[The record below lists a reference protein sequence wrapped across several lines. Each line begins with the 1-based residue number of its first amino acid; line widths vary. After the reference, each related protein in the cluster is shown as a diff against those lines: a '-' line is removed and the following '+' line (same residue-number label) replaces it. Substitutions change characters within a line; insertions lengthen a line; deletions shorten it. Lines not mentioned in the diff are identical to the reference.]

1 MKKELFCT
9 LAAGVVMLT
18 ACNNEEWANFSSSN
32 DSVHATLPENEGS
45 SRTTLNS
52 SLQVVWEAGDQIS
65 IFKENNG
72 NFSNNLLTLSEGA
85 GTTGGT
91 FSGVTEGNG
100 LKAAAVF
107 PYKSTTTYANG
118 TVSIK
123 MENTYTYKENN
134 IGGAP
139 MAAQIKENAQNTI
152 AFQNAGALMGITVN
166 NIPAGCDKV
175 TLTSLDGK
183 AIAGD
188 CEITFD
194 AIGLPTLKAKTGN
207 TVTDADKTI
216 TINFTASQSITNKT
230 FYFPIPVAD
239 YNENDG
245 LKVSLWKEST
255 ETVLKTKTLNAERSQ
270 RYKSTLTLDAVNG
283 TIPVA
288 ASGAAAANTA
298 LNNGNTSLSITLSS
312 NDGNNPII
320 TLPSQTN
327 TNDNKPTALAFA
339 GIPTGTTVSINAPQG
354 EITNESREV
363 RITASSDNNSA
374 NNFNINL
381 PNSTV
386 TLDADGESTTYN
398 EVTAET
404 AENTLV
410 IGKGVIVNKL
420 IIKAGNVKVLR
431 GATLKQ
437 IVRQQSNTKITY
449 LIVEEGANVPND
461 LDKDIEKVSS
471 ENHPVSIDN
480 MVMTAD
486 ASVAV
491 SKKASLT
498 SKVNRGTSAVGPMV
512 IKATEIAGLD
522 AEESTLN
529 IAGTSYATIQPE
541 EGKTLTFKNLT
552 ITDNVSAPDDPNGK
566 AWEWRYPK
574 FSGKVIFENCTIIN
588 GIQLMDGADATF
600 TQCTFTN
607 NDEDDYAVWCAG
619 GKVTVDNCT
628 FKGYRGVKAHQ
639 YEGASVDVTIQN
651 STFNASK
658 KPGFNAGDLKSDS
671 KVTISGNTFIS
682 RAIYESDTDIT
693 SYTFKEENN
702 KIGITNKTE
711 LFAFAAQANKG
722 DLFQGKTIVLLNDI
736 DLANNSWTP
745 IATSQKGF
753 FGTFDG
759 CNHTIKNL
767 KVTTPNE
774 EGSAGLF
781 AWINAGTVKNLHI
794 ENADVTGHHWV
805 GTVVGFNQFGIIENC
820 TVKNATVNC
829 TGVKDATNQEG
840 DKCGGIVG
848 QIDTANPNG
857 GNSIKNCSV
866 SHSTIKA
873 ARDAGQV
880 IGASEVEK
888 VTNCTATEVT
898 VEYNNTG
905 IDEKANTNIRAAII
919 GREL

>member
-32 DSVHATLPENEGS
+32 DSVHATLPANEGS

-65 IFKENNG
+65 IFKGNNG
-72 NFSNNLLTLSEGA
+72 NFTHNPLTLSEGA

-91 FSGVTEGNG
+91 FSGVTEGEG
-100 LKAAAVF
+100 LKVAAVF
-107 PYKSTTTYANG
+107 PYKSTTTYAG
-118 TVSIK
+118 GKVSIK
-123 MENTYTYKENN
+123 MENAYTYKENN

-139 MAAQIKENAQNTI
+139 MAAQIKENAQNII

-194 AIGLPTLKAKTGN
+194 ANGLPTLKAKETATVGN
-207 TVTDADKTI
+207 DDKTI

-230 FYFPIPVAD
+230 FYFPIPVAN
-239 YNENDG
+239 YSESNG
-245 LKVSLWKEST
+245 LKVSLWKGTT

-270 RYKSTLTLDAVNG
+270 RYKSTLTLDAVTGN
-283 TIPVA
+283 IPVTA
-288 ASGAAAANTA
+288 NGATEANTA
-298 LNNGNTSLSITLSS
+298 LNNGNTSLNITLSS
-312 NDGNNPII
+312 TDGSTPTI
-320 TLPSQTN
+320 TLPSQPEQ
-327 TNDNKPTALAFA
+327 NDNKPTALAF
-339 GIPTGTTVSINAPQG
+339 GNIPDGTTVTINAPQG
-354 EITNESREV
+354 GITNESREV

-374 NNFNINL
+374 NKFDINL

-431 GATLKQ
+431 GATLKK
-437 IVRQQSNTKITY
+437 IERHSSNTKIIY
-449 LIVEEGANVPND
+449 LIAEEGADVPTD
-461 LDKDIEKVSS
+461 LDKDIKKVSS

-522 AEESTLN
+522 AEKSSLN

-552 ITDNVSAPDDPNGK
+552 ITDNVSAPDGNG
-566 AWEWRYPK
+566 WEWRYPK
-574 FSGKVIFENCTIIN
+574 FSGKVVFENCTIIN

-658 KPGFNAGDLKSDS
+658 KPGFNAGELKSDS

-702 KIGITNKTE
+702 KIG
-711 LFAFAAQANKG
+711 G
-722 DLFQGKTIVLLNDI
+722 
-736 DLANNSWTP
+736 
-745 IATSQKGF
+745 
-753 FGTFDG
+753 
-759 CNHTIKNL
+759 
-767 KVTTPNE
+767 
-774 EGSAGLF
+774 
-781 AWINAGTVKNLHI
+781 
-794 ENADVTGHHWV
+794 
-805 GTVVGFNQFGIIENC
+805 
-820 TVKNATVNC
+820 
-829 TGVKDATNQEG
+829 
-840 DKCGGIVG
+840 
-848 QIDTANPNG
+848 
-857 GNSIKNCSV
+857 
-866 SHSTIKA
+866 
-873 ARDAGQV
+873 
-880 IGASEVEK
+880 
-888 VTNCTATEVT
+888 
-898 VEYNNTG
+898 
-905 IDEKANTNIRAAII
+905 
-919 GREL
+919 